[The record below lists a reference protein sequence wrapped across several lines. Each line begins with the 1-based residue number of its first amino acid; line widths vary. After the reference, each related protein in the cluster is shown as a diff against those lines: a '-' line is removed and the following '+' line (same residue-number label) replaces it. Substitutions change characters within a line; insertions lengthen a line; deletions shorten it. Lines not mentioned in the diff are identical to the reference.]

1 MEFNLTYAVWAVVLV
16 FSGYWIFRIQIRR
29 DYQYKGK
36 LSLFTSFLE
45 LAFFAFHAN
54 MMYVFIPV
62 SWSKLPPLSNHPF
75 WHFVSLLAIVI
86 GLIIVGASMI
96 PLGFKRT
103 MGLKPSR
110 LKTNGLYSFSR
121 NPQVIG
127 YSLLLIGYI
136 ISYFNFYSIGWL
148 VLFGINIHWMVLSEE
163 EYLKKK
169 YGLAYDEYML
179 KVPRYLSVRSF
190 R

>member
-75 WHFVSLLAIVI
+75 WYFVSLLAIVI

-103 MGLKPSR
+103 MGLKSSR
-110 LKTNGLYSFSR
+110 LKTNGLYSFTR

-136 ISYFNFYSIGWL
+136 ISYFNLYSIGWL